1 MGLSTLPLNHWMS
14 IPYGQLSNSLRAVFP
29 LVSTITSAIS
39 PKWMLQTLKTSHFF
53 IKQPIHFWLH
63 SMSIYYRYLHI
74 IYVCIHI
81 YMYHIYIYV

>member
-39 PKWMLQTLKTSHFF
+39 PKWMLQTLKTSHFSSNNQSTSGY
-53 IKQPIHFWLH
+53 IQCLYTID
-63 SMSIYYRYLHI
+63 
-74 IYVCIHI
+74 
-81 YMYHIYIYV
+81 IYI